1 MKPETSNYAD
11 NANVLRAVLILLCL
25 CCMWNTPAES
35 QTIVQLPFNTQTVG
49 SMAAEETVIYEITLS
64 APGRVTIALTGWL
77 NTLNWGTDYDRLYI
91 YNSEGIAINRNTL
104 SSEED
109 PFLAHMMSDPDT
121 IFADMG
127 MAGTYRIHLHSG
139 APYDWPEGVTS
150 QSYTITATFEDVYD
164 THENNGS
171 LETATT
177 LAIGEQVTAYQ
188 WTPVNTSAVYG
199 DEDWYNISVPSPG
212 ILTLHHSGWESTYN
226 WGADY
231 DRIYMHD
238 SDGTMFD
245 ANGEEEYIAHM
256 FAANDSLVVYLSD
269 GGEYF
274 LNFHAGAGSQM
285 TPYTLQAS
293 FVPCSDQFEPNDTVA
308 DAAAV
313 EHGGEYTAYQW
324 KSLEQGPYVYG
335 DEDYYTFQM
344 NEAGDVTVSVSNWE
358 STYNWGADYDRI
370 YLYHADGSAEGGVVE
385 DFTQHMIGA
394 SNPYSKTF
402 ALVPGTYYVRLH
414 SGAGIGSGGYT
425 ISIDYPDSPVAVE
438 AEEKNPHVFA
448 VSQPYPNPF
457 NPTTTLQ
464 YELAEAGN
472 VTISVFNSVGQ
483 QVLSHD
489 AGYQTPGAHSY
500 VFDASH
506 LTTGSYFYR
515 VESGANHAAGKM
527 LYMK

>member
-231 DRIYMHD
+231 DRIY
-238 SDGTMFD
+238 
-245 ANGEEEYIAHM
+245 
-256 FAANDSLVVYLSD
+256 
-269 GGEYF
+269 
-274 LNFHAGAGSQM
+274 
-285 TPYTLQAS
+285 
-293 FVPCSDQFEPNDTVA
+293 
-308 DAAAV
+308 
-313 EHGGEYTAYQW
+313 
-324 KSLEQGPYVYG
+324 
-335 DEDYYTFQM
+335 
-344 NEAGDVTVSVSNWE
+344 
-358 STYNWGADYDRI
+358 
-370 YLYHADGSAEGGVVE
+370 LYHADGSAEGGVVE